1 MPTPVILPKFDMMME
16 EGTIVRWL
24 RAEGDAVRE
33 GEPVVEV
40 MTDKVNMEVEAP
52 ASGLLAAIRAQ
63 EGERVPVTGIIAYVV
78 QPGESVPTGPATQP
92 PAAPAAGAAGVSTGA
107 TPIARRLAK
116 EAGLEISA
124 LRGTG
129 PGGRVTDEDVRR
141 ALAEQPVRGEPL
153 SPRHRAIAE
162 RVTRSAREI
171 PHVYLMRDVD
181 VSGIAA
187 RKGAVSYTAVVVRAA
202 ARALRAHPRMRASFG
217 EGAVQV
223 REALHIGVAVD
234 TDQGLLV
241 PVVKDADRKE
251 AAAIHGEIEALA
263 ARARAGTLTLADVS
277 DGVFTVSNLGMFG
290 VDRFTSLIF
299 PPQSAILSVGAV
311 RPRPWADGDAVVV
324 RRVCTLTLAVD
335 HRVAD
340 GAAGARFLDD
350 LVREMGAP

>member
-78 QPGESVPTGPATQP
+78 QPGESVP
-92 PAAPAAGAAGVSTGA
+92 AAGAAGVSTGA

-153 SPRHRAIAE
+153 SPRRRAIAE

-223 REALHIGVAVD
+223 RAALHIGVAVD

>member
-92 PAAPAAGAAGVSTGA
+92 PAAPAAGA

-124 LRGTG
+124 LRGSG
-129 PGGRVTDEDVRR
+129 LGGRVTDEDVRR

-153 SPRHRAIAE
+153 SPRRRAIAE

-223 REALHIGVAVD
+223 RAALHIGVAVD

-263 ARARAGTLTLADVS
+263 ARARAGTLTPADVS